1 MSHPLLLFILTACL
15 CTRSA
20 WGKQCLAM
28 PLGKGRS
35 WIDFISGWFHRLR
48 FNFNH
53 YTLQAPVSLNHSSK
67 EAPLSCYYNL
77 SPESSNGNYKSS
89 FKRLGLLFYCFLII
103 FLRLQV
109 LFERE
114 GKVLCWSF
122 TLFPFQKA
130 TPESDGHQT
139 VTVLSV
145 QLDWRTWPGVK
156 SLLPHP
162 VLNLPPSHWEHSWT
176 MMELCS
182 FSWPTPT
189 FPLLSLP
196 RKGSV
201 TLISWT
207 FSQLKGRAELAT

>member
-139 VTVLSV
+139 SQCYRYSWTGEHGLESRVYSPTLY
-145 QLDWRTWPGVK
+145 WTC
-156 SLLPHP
+156 HP
-162 VLNLPPSHWEHSWT
+162 VTGNTAGQWWNSAPSPDLLPPSLSSHSP
-176 MMELCS
+176 ERA
-182 FSWPTPT
+182 
-189 FPLLSLP
+189 LLRLFLGP
-196 RKGSV
+196 F
-201 TLISWT
+201 LD
-207 FSQLKGRAELAT
+207 